1 MSTETDLRA
10 DGAPALP
17 PTGPAAGPK
26 AGAPLWT
33 TNFRL
38 YFGARTSSLLGDA
51 MLPVALSVG
60 LLDAGYGTAGVGYAL
75 GAWMGAL
82 ALCMLFGGVLADRFT
97 PRRMMVLADLARL
110 AFQSAMA
117 LMFLTGHTSLWA
129 IVLLQALSGA
139 ATALFQPGVAS
150 MVPQVSTD
158 VQRANGVLRIAESSA
173 GVLGPALA
181 GVLVGLSG
189 AGVVFAIYAA
199 TYAVSAGCLFGLRL
213 ATAEPAGGDSFL
225 RQLATG
231 WHEFRARTWLWG
243 VITTFLLYGCF
254 VAGLSLPVGADL
266 VVAELGSTG
275 MGIGMAALGAGGVIG
290 GLVAIKV
297 RPSRPLAVGSIG
309 WALFALFPVVT
320 AVRPGIVLLCLVWGL
335 AGAGL
340 ALWSVIW
347 ATTVQTQIPAD
358 LLNRVYAYDVAG
370 SLVSMALGR
379 SLAGPVSALTGQRPL
394 MVFATLLGLLCSGL
408 LLAVPAIRRLRAVP
422 TGTPAAEDSTR
433 S

>member
-1 MSTETDLRA
+1 MSTETDFRA
-10 DGAPALP
+10 DDTPGVP

-26 AGAPLWT
+26 TAAPLWT
-33 TNFRL
+33 VNFRL

-181 GVLVGLSG
+181 GVLVGFSG
-189 AGVVFAIYAA
+189 AGVVFVIYAA

-231 WHEFRARTWLWG
+231 WNEFRARTWLWG

-266 VVAELGSTG
+266 VVGELGSTG
-275 MGIGMAALGAGGVIG
+275 LGIGMAALGAGGVIG
-290 GLVAIKV
+290 GLLAIKI
-297 RPSRPLAVGSIG
+297 RPSRPLAVGSVG

-320 AVRPGIVLLCLVWGL
+320 AMRPGIVLLCVVWGV

-347 ATTVQTQIPAD
+347 ATTVQTQIPAE

-379 SLAGPVSALTGQRPL
+379 SLAGPLSSLTGQRPL
-394 MVFATLLGLLCSGL
+394 MVFATLLGLLCSAL